1 MLRYRKENCIV
12 AGRIE
17 KENNAREKM
26 EKKLAS
32 LPPIFTA
39 FYNWMNARDKTYTT
53 MNNYINH
60 VVDFMEFVTKG
71 KNYKEFY
78 KNVSD
83 DDVER
88 YMVYIKRK
96 KVNGEEIEVGDDI
109 RAARWSSLNTF
120 FKFLSIKKH
129 IDRNPM
135 LQTERPRVKTEHAVV
150 YMTQEEIK
158 SVLTRI
164 EKESRPMIKNRD
176 MCIVAVGL
184 STGLR
189 VSAIVNIDIEDI
201 DFRENTIKVIEKGR
215 KVRFIKFAENLRN
228 IILIWLKDRE
238 LYFDGQ
244 ATGPLFIS
252 QKKNRMSVDS
262 VQEVVKKYTTHLSK
276 HITPHKLRSS
286 AAMNLYSNGVGIL
299 TIASVLGHE
308 NVSTTQRYTDAY
320 DKEQENA
327 TNILD
332 NMF

>member
-1 MLRYRKENCIV
+1 M

-17 KENNAREKM
+17 KENEAREKM
-26 EKKLAS
+26 EKKLET
-32 LPPIFTA
+32 LPNIFTL

-60 VVDFMEFVTKG
+60 TVDFMNFITKG
-71 KNYKEFY
+71 KNSETFY
-78 KNVSD
+78 KRVTD
-83 DDVER
+83 DDIDR
-88 YMVYIKRK
+88 YMVSIRRRII
-96 KVNGEEIEVGDDI
+96 NGEEIEVGDDI

-120 FKFLSIKKH
+120 FKFLSQKKQ
-129 IDRNPM
+129 IDNNPM
-135 LQTERPRVKTEHAVV
+135 LQTERPKIKTKHSVT
-150 YMTQEEIK
+150 YMTAEEIK
-158 SVLTRI
+158 TVFDKI
-164 EKESRPMIKNRD
+164 EKEARPMVKNRD

-189 VSAIVNIDIEDI
+189 VSAIVNIDVEDI
-201 DFRENTIKVIEKGR
+201 DFRDNTIKVIEKGR
-215 KVRFIKFAENLRN
+215 KTRFIKFADNLRN
-228 IILIWLKDRE
+228 ILLVWLKDRE
-238 LYFDGQ
+238 LFFGGGT
-244 ATGPLFIS
+244 TGPLFIS

-262 VQEVVKKYTTHLSK
+262 VQKAVKKYTEHLPK

-308 NVSTTQRYTDAY
+308 NVSTTQRYTSAY
-320 DKEQENA
+320 DEEQEQA